1 VTTREAIDN
10 AGRQFGIVLAILAAI
25 LFLFALLVGCDRLET
40 PVDSMDRSQQPLVV
54 NWSVDEVTGMLFVS
68 AINGVPNTTVIN
80 NRVIVPNG
88 GTPRSSI
95 TVARVAEPL
104 GTSTTSCIST
114 AMFFGAT
121 LPERV
126 SAQVEEQ
133 MHDFEPLPLPQ
144 EILPIGPVALRP
156 AVFVYPPPFSSQ
168 ARVRAMEIG
177 RNATNVTMHLTKLT
191 LTDKRL
197 RVPAALTIL
206 SPWSRTVVSRNS
218 NLVVRFEG
226 ELGMS
231 AIAVLT
237 GVPRDSVMWP
247 RDTVVISPVK
257 SARYVVKELARGM
270 NSVTFTAEELQ
281 RIQESRAVIHIASAD
296 VKLVNGGAVS
306 LVGQSTA
313 SVMIELSSRTAATR
327 DGVEF
332 ALNLRRTTLASG
344 DTLSG
349 TFSITNRSGT
359 TQRFNFSTSCQLSLR
374 LSANERVWIEQPEIC
389 AQVLTSFEVRSGEER
404 IMSFQVPLRQAQ
416 TGLPLPAGEYTLE
429 VGLRDANSPVLRQTI
444 RVQ

>member
-40 PVDSMDRSQQPLVV
+40 PVSSTDRSQQPLVV
-54 NWSVDEVTGMLFVS
+54 SWSVDEVSGMLFVS
-68 AINGVPNTTVIN
+68 AINGVPNTAVIN
-80 NRVIVPNG
+80 NRVIMPSG

-95 TVARVAEPL
+95 TVARVVPGADKTQCV
-104 GTSTTSCIST
+104 GT

-121 LPERV
+121 LPERM
-126 SAQVEEQ
+126 SAQVGEQ
-133 MHDFEPLPLPQ
+133 VYEFERLPLPQ
-144 EILPIGPVALRP
+144 GVLPIGPVALQP
-156 AVFVYPPPFSSQ
+156 AVFVYPSPFTSQ
-168 ARVRAMEIG
+168 SRVRAMEMG
-177 RNATNVTMHLTKLT
+177 PSETNVTVNLTGLT

-206 SPWSRTVVSRNS
+206 SPWLHTVVPRNS

-231 AIAVLT
+231 AVAVLT
-237 GVPRDSVMWP
+237 GMPRDSVTWS
-247 RDTVVISPVK
+247 RGTVVISPMG
-257 SARYVVKELARGM
+257 SARYVLKELTRGM

-281 RIQESRAVIHIASAD
+281 RVQESQAVIHIASAD

-306 LVGQSTA
+306 LVGQSMA
-313 SVMIELSSRTAATR
+313 SVVIELSSRTAATR
-327 DGVEF
+327 NGVEF
-332 ALNLRRTTLASG
+332 ALNLRRTALAPG

-374 LSANERVWIEQPEIC
+374 LSSNERVWIEQPEIC

-404 IMSFQVPLRQAQ
+404 IMSFQVPLRQSQ

-444 RVQ
+444 RAQ

>member
-1 VTTREAIDN
+1 
-10 AGRQFGIVLAILAAI
+10 
-25 LFLFALLVGCDRLET
+25 
-40 PVDSMDRSQQPLVV
+40 
-54 NWSVDEVTGMLFVS
+54 
-68 AINGVPNTTVIN
+68 
-80 NRVIVPNG
+80 
-88 GTPRSSI
+88 
-95 TVARVAEPL
+95 
-104 GTSTTSCIST
+104 
-114 AMFFGAT
+114 
-121 LPERV
+121 
-126 SAQVEEQ
+126 
-133 MHDFEPLPLPQ
+133 
-144 EILPIGPVALRP
+144 
-156 AVFVYPPPFSSQ
+156 
-168 ARVRAMEIG
+168 
-177 RNATNVTMHLTKLT
+177 
-191 LTDKRL
+191 
-197 RVPAALTIL
+197 
-206 SPWSRTVVSRNS
+206 
-218 NLVVRFEG
+218 
-226 ELGMS
+226 MS

-237 GVPRDSVMWP
+237 GVHRDSVIWP
-247 RDTVVISPVK
+247 RDTVVISPVR
-257 SARYVVKELARGM
+257 SARYVVKELTRGM

-281 RIQESRAVIHIASAD
+281 RVQESQAVIHIASAD

-313 SVMIELSSRTAATR
+313 SVMIELNSRTAATR

-374 LSANERVWIEQPEIC
+374 LSSNERVWIEQPEIC

-416 TGLPLPAGEYTLE
+416 TGLPLPAGEYALE